1 MRDYYLGCGIDM
13 VVSDNLISTLD
24 AMMEIQL
31 KEAVKDDEYMRGMYN
46 GMEFVR
52 TLILPGTEP
61 VYVDKD
67 GNLDSAAKARCPE
80 RYL

>member
-1 MRDYYLGCGIDM
+1 M

-31 KEAVKDDEYMRGMYN
+31 KAAVKDYEYMRGMYN
-46 GMEFVR
+46 DMEFVR
-52 TLILPGTEP
+52 TLILPGAEP
-61 VYVDKD
+61 VYADKD
-67 GNLDSAAKARCPE
+67 GNLGSAAKARCPE